1 MREISQL
8 SNILWDRTLKLRR
21 NSCIGCICNHNS
33 QKFHDICLT
42 DIYHNYFHTTALNTL
57 LHEKLI
63 TNQEKQYLDNFNSPL
78 DLNLDLLYIS
88 P

>member
-1 MREISQL
+1 MREISEL
-8 SNILWDRTLKLRR
+8 SNILWERILKLRR

-42 DIYHNYFHTTALNTL
+42 NIYHNYYYSTALNTL
-57 LHEKLI
+57 FYEKLI
-63 TNQEKQYLDNFNSPL
+63 SNQEKQFLDNLNSSL
-78 DLNLDLLYIS
+78 DLNLDLLTIS